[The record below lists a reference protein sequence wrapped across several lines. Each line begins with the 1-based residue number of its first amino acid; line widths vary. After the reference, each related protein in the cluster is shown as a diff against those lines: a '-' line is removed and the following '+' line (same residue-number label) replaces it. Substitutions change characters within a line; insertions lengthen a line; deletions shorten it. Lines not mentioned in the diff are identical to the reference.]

1 VPPLSVLFLQTGV
14 TSGFL
19 MKRVHTKRAAYVA
32 FSTFRDVLESLNGLA
47 LASRIKPSDC
57 GSVST
62 SSWSQLYRT
71 FRFLKLV
78 DDRDVPTNVFKSLV
92 TAKNQGPILR
102 KLLKASYAKVFASN
116 LAQMRPDQLDRI
128 LVTYG
133 VNGATL
139 QKARSFFLGAA
150 VYSGIQLSPSLA
162 KMVRHRLVR
171 KDLST
176 GSKSTAQPGLEVS
189 RPDLSYKRKAELSVD
204 DVTVIAFYSRE
215 LTHDEQMELLG
226 RLLHDLVLSEKPE
239 GVVNTRDDK
248 TYVFTDSDEEPV
260 H

>member
-1 VPPLSVLFLQTGV
+1 MKRLQTNCKPV
-14 TSGFL
+14 
-19 MKRVHTKRAAYVA
+19 AYVA
-32 FSTFRDVLESLNGLA
+32 FSTFRDALESLKGSA
-47 LASRIKPSDC
+47 LASRLDPSDC

-62 SSWSQLYRT
+62 SSWSQLYRA

-78 DDRDVPTNVFKSLV
+78 DDRDVPTNEFKSLV
-92 TAKNQGPILR
+92 TAKDPGPILR

-116 LAQMRPDQLDRI
+116 LAQMTSDRLDGI

-162 KMVRHRLVR
+162 KMVRHRVIR
-171 KDLST
+171 KDPST
-176 GSKSTAQPGLEVS
+176 GSKSIAQWALEVL
-189 RPDLSYKRKAELSVD
+189 RPDLSNKRKAELSVD
-204 DVTVIAFYSRE
+204 DVTVIAFYSRKR
-215 LTHDEQMELLG
+215 THDEQMELLG
-226 RLLHDLVLSEKPE
+226 RFLNHLVLSEKPE

-248 TYVFTDSDEEPV
+248 TYIFTDSDEEPV